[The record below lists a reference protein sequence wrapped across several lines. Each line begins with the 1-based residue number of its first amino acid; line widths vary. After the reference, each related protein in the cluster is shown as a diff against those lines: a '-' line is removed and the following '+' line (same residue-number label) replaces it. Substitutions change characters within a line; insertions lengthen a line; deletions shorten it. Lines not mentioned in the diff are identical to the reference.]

1 MKDPRS
7 LLRHFNFAI
16 IVVPAEMFGDRATA
30 FRKTLYRR
38 VAESYL
44 EYELIPDYA
53 GFERISV
60 DAIVKDVC
68 DRMLGEAA
76 KVKVKGDKIIVDVEG
91 CPLSP
96 FSMLKKYESLSDR
109 TKRIIQDSIRKYP
122 ACPVVNLIDELC
134 RLAGHDV
141 EILHDAK
148 DVCSR
153 RCTITVLSR
162 GEGEP
167 KQRGDSPKLQ

>member
-16 IVVPAEMFGDRATA
+16 IVVPAEMFGERATA

-44 EYELIPDYA
+44 EYELMPDYA
-53 GFERISV
+53 GFEQVSV
-60 DAIVKDVC
+60 DVIVKDVC
-68 DRMLGEAA
+68 DRMMGEAA
-76 KVKVKGDKIIVDVEG
+76 KIEVESDKIVVTVEG
-91 CPLSP
+91 CPISP

-109 TKRIIQDSIRKYP
+109 TKRIIQDSIRRYP

-141 EILHDAK
+141 EILHDAG

-153 RCTITVLSR
+153 RCTITVLPR
-162 GEGEP
+162 GDREP
-167 KQRGDSPKLQ
+167 KQCGDSPQFP